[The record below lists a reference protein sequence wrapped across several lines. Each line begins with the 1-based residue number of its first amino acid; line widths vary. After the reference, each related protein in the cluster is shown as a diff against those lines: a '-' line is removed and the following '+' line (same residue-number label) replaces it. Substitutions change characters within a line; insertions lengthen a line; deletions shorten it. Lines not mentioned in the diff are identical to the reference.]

1 MRRVEVDA
9 RRGSRGYLLLWLG
22 LSAGCA
28 LGCGAQAGGERSAQ
42 VTLVNYSN
50 LPAEV
55 TIGSDVLTV
64 GAESTSSQTVKWN
77 DAESTTVPIRATAVG
92 RTGLTS
98 TWSITVKA
106 GEAARTFVEFD
117 SATQDRVGAVPCD
130 YLARR
135 VWDTFWSSTDPIR
148 VLRAKGFGWVRVGV
162 TTVSSSDLRNAEP
175 SRWGSLPWKNEYW
188 SSLEYAGQILSEAAA
203 AGMRL
208 QVFLFL
214 SHTAAHAGVQDAP
227 PEWRELGVSETAQAL
242 ESYTYATVK
251 ALSDRGLHVEA
262 YELGNEIEAG
272 ILNFRPGDRIPRPSN
287 VDVTKDM
294 SYMRTHVW
302 TVEAEL
308 LRAAIRGVRRG
319 NPAATIVLHA
329 DSVGFNNDNTR
340 TRTFFETMVEYG
352 VEFDV
357 VGLSYPY
364 SMYAFSDA
372 TPKPYFATPHFAQL
386 LEASAALGKRVQ
398 ISEYSYPNDSSGTS
412 GQADS
417 GYPFSPEGQASWVDA
432 FLSSCLSRSE
442 ISRVFYFYPE
452 YFRGM
457 HHREVPEIESSGL
470 FRSDR
475 EVQPALRVFFK

>member
-1 MRRVEVDA
+1 
-9 RRGSRGYLLLWLG
+9 LC
-22 LSAGCA
+22 AGCA
-28 LGCGAQAGGERSAQ
+28 LGCGEHAGGERSAQ

-55 TIGSDVLTV
+55 NVGSNVLTV
-64 GAESTSSQTVKWN
+64 GAESTGAQTLKWTGG
-77 DAESTTVPIRATAVG
+77 ESTTVPIRATAVG
-92 RTGLTS
+92 RTNLTS
-98 TWSITVKA
+98 TWSLTVKS
-106 GEAARTFVEFD
+106 GEQVRTFVQFD
-117 SATQDRVGAVPCD
+117 SATGDRVGAVPCD

-135 VWDTFWSSTDPIR
+135 VWDTFWTSVDPIR

-162 TTVSSSDLRNAEP
+162 TTVSSSDLRNTEP
-175 SRWGSLPWKNEYW
+175 SRWGTLPWKNEYW

-214 SHTAAHAGVQDAP
+214 SNTAAHAGVQDAP
-227 PEWRELGVSETAQAL
+227 PEWRQLGVPETAQAL
-242 ESYTYATVK
+242 ENYTYATAK
-251 ALSDRGLHVEA
+251 TLGDRGLHVEA
-262 YELGNEIEAG
+262 YEIGNEIEAG

-287 VDVTKDM
+287 VDATRDM
-294 SYMRTHVW
+294 GYMRTQVW
-302 TVEAEL
+302 TVEADL
-308 LRAAIRGVRRG
+308 LKAAIRGVRRA

-340 TRTFFETMVEYG
+340 TRTFFDTMVEYG

-372 TPKPYFATPHFAQL
+372 TPKPYFATAQFAQL
-386 LEASAALGKRVQ
+386 LDDSAALGKRVQ
-398 ISEYSYPNDSSGTS
+398 ISEYSYPNDSTGTS
-412 GQADS
+412 GTADP
-417 GYPFSPEGQASWVDA
+417 GYPFSPDGQALWVDA

-442 ISRVFYFYPE
+442 VARVFYFYPE

-457 HHREVPEIESSGL
+457 HHGEVPDIESSGL

-475 EVQPALRVFFK
+475 DVQPALRGFFK